1 MSATSVSLHHLT
13 ELLGEWRS
21 AAGSDYSALAER
33 IRLLAID
40 GRIKAGMRL
49 PSERQLA
56 DHLGV
61 SRTTVN
67 SALEQLR
74 RAGYAQS
81 RQGSGT
87 EIAIPGRTGD
97 LPIPGAGDLLDLSR
111 ATSPAAPGVHAA
123 AERALAHLPARL
135 ATDGYELA
143 GLPALRELLADKYS
157 ADGVP
162 TSPDQILV
170 TNGGAG
176 AISLIARTLI
186 SIGDRVVVETPGYPH
201 SNEAFRSAG
210 ARLVPT
216 IVDGDDGWDT
226 ANFTQTLARSLPT
239 IAYLMPDFHNPTS
252 RSMTTDVR
260 ESVVNAA
267 RAHGTIIVS
276 DETTAD
282 LDIDRGAGGAPLAA
296 FDTLGGTVISV
307 GSASKTIW
315 GGLRVGWIR
324 ASHDL
329 INRLHAARFSYD
341 LGVGV
346 LDQLTVAEVLEDF
359 TAIVDYRRRVHRESR
374 GALAGALREHLPDA
388 RLHHVAGGVA
398 AWIDLDAPISS
409 ALTIAART
417 HGLLIGAGPWFGLH
431 GEFERNIRIPITASP
446 DDIERAVAILA
457 RARFDLPQA
466 SGQPTRHVL

>member
-1 MSATSVSLHHLT
+1 MSAPSVSLNHLT

-33 IRLLAID
+33 IRLLTID

-49 PSERQLA
+49 PSERRLA

-67 SALEQLR
+67 SALEELR
-74 RAGYAQS
+74 RAGYARS

-135 ATDGYELA
+135 ATDGYELS
-143 GLPALRELLADKYS
+143 GLLALRELLAGKYTAS
-157 ADGVP
+157 GVP

-176 AISLIARTLI
+176 AISLIARTLV

-201 SNEAFRSAG
+201 SNEAFRAVG

-216 IVDGDDGWDT
+216 IVDGDDGWDV

-252 RSMTTDVR
+252 RSMSTTDR
-260 ESVVNAA
+260 EAIVSAA
-267 RAHGTIIVS
+267 RSHGTVIVA

-282 LDIDRGAGGAPLAA
+282 LDIDRGTGPAPLAA

-324 ASHDL
+324 ASEEL

-346 LDQLTVAEVLEDF
+346 LDQLTVAEVLQDF
-359 TAIVDYRRRVHRESR
+359 PAIVDYRRRLHRASR
-374 GALAGALREHLPDA
+374 DALSAAMREHLPDA
-388 RLHHVAGGVA
+388 RLHQVEGGVA
-398 AWIDLDAPISS
+398 AWIDLDATISS
-409 ALTIAART
+409 ALTIAARS

-446 DDIERAVAILA
+446 DDVVRGVEILA
-457 RARFDLPQA
+457 RARLDLPQV
-466 SGQPTRHVL
+466 SKQPARPIL